1 VTTDQ
6 LPLPFAHRPD
16 YAAADLL
23 AAPSN
28 AEALAWL
35 DRTAAWPAGRLALWG
50 AAGSGK
56 THLLHLWAR
65 ARRAI
70 LLSAADLPGFALPPA
85 RPIALDQADMA
96 DEAALL
102 HLLNSAA
109 ETGWPVLLAARL
121 PPARWPTMLPDL
133 ASRLRATTAVP
144 IGPAEDALLRPL
156 LARLLSERQIAVPE
170 PVQAWL
176 LARLPRNPAA
186 LVDAAARLDRA
197 GLAAGRAIT
206 RALAAQALHDLLADD
221 EVSATAG
228 GQASSPPAPLRYS
241 WSNEGET
248 TS

>member
-50 AAGSGK
+50 AAGCGK

-65 ARRAI
+65 ARRAV
-70 LLSAADLPGFALPPA
+70 LLGAADLPGFALPPA
-85 RPIALDQADMA
+85 RPIALDQADAA

-109 ETGWPVLLAARL
+109 EAGWPVLLAARP
-121 PPARWPTMLPDL
+121 PPARWPTRLADL
-133 ASRLRATTAVP
+133 ASRLRATTAVQ
-144 IGPAEDALLRPL
+144 IAPAEDALLRPL
-156 LARLLSERQIAVPE
+156 LARLLSERQFAVPE

-206 RALAAQALHDLLADD
+206 RALAAEALRDLLTID
-221 EVSATAG
+221 EVSATVG
-228 GQASSPPAPLRYS
+228 RDASCATARLRYS
-241 WSNEGET
+241 WTDEGEIA
-248 TS
+248 S